1 MPNSTTEDLIL
12 LMYNELNT
20 DKRNAAE
27 EELEASWPLRE
38 KYNVLKESVKRL
50 QNIQLKAPRPQTIE
64 AIMQYAGARLKEIPS
79 R

>member
-20 DKRNAAE
+20 EKRNAAE
-27 EELEASWPLRE
+27 EDLESSWPLRE

-50 QNIQLKAPRPQTIE
+50 QSIQLKAPRPQTIE
-64 AIMQYAGARLKEIPS
+64 AIMQYAGVHLKEIPS
-79 R
+79 T